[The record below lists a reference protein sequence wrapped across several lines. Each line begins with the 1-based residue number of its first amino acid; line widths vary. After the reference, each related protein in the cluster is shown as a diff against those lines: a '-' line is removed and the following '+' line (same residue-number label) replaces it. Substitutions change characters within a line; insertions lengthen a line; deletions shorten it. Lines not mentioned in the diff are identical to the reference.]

1 MMALTP
7 TQRDATQQVGQLY
20 LRFGFP
26 DRAATLFAALN
37 ILEPRE
43 PEHLR
48 ALALAQHLAGKP
60 KLALAALDELVLI
73 GAIDTPFHSLR
84 ALVLSDLGREDESR
98 AAMQA
103 YLEAREAEQPKAR
116 KTGGRKAAVGGTR

>member
-98 AAMQA
+98 AAMRA
-103 YLEAREAEQPKAR
+103 
-116 KTGGRKAAVGGTR
+116 

>member
-1 MMALTP
+1 MMSLTT
-7 TQRDATQQVGQLY
+7 TQREATRQVGLLY

-60 KLALAALDELVLI
+60 KLAMAALDALALA
-73 GAIDTPFHSLR
+73 GAIDAPFHSLR
-84 ALVLSDLGREDESR
+84 ALVLGELGRADESR

-103 YLEAREAEQPKAR
+103 YLEACEPSARPAGEALRSAAR
-116 KTGGRKAAVGGTR
+116 GVRP